1 LNSNPKFVR
10 FSSRNFCDLAKNS
23 DKLWTDEELSSAVEA
38 YVFML
43 RAERFGLFQLKD
55 SNAQLLLARHLN
67 IRNEGSIR
75 YRMRNISAVVREMGA
90 PTVSVYSPAERVGSN
105 VRIRIRAILTAN
117 QGFQEILQPNSSTSV
132 PSSTSPSTE
141 LKSDALNR
149 LSYLRVKISEL
160 ERELVGIGHNRPP
173 EPLNADAP
181 DRAAFENARQDIS
194 ALEEEIRRVV
204 PNPDIAERHISRLL
218 AFGLNVALWAG
229 ERVTKF
235 TDASLKLLAPVAVAQ
250 ATGLAPILLD
260 ALRAVVRAI
269 SH

>member
-1 LNSNPKFVR
+1 
-10 FSSRNFCDLAKNS
+10 LAKNS

-43 RAERFGLFQLKD
+43 RAERLGLVQLKD
-55 SNAQLLLARHLN
+55 ANAQLLLAGHLI

-75 YRMRNISAVVREMGA
+75 YRMRNISAVVSEMGV
-90 PTVSVYSPAERVGSN
+90 PTVSVYSPAERVGTN
-105 VRIRIRAILTAN
+105 VRTRIRAILAGN
-117 QGFQEILQPNSSTSV
+117 QGFQEILLQPSSKASA
-132 PSSTSPSTE
+132 PSSTDLSAE

-149 LSYLRVKISEL
+149 LSYLKVKISEL
-160 ERELVGIGHNRPP
+160 ERELIGIGHNRPP

-194 ALEEEIRRVV
+194 ALEEEIGRVV
-204 PNPDIAERHISRLL
+204 PNPDTVEKHVSRLL
-218 AFGLNVALWAG
+218 AFGLKVALWAG
-229 ERVTKF
+229 ERVTTF

-250 ATGLAPILLD
+250 ATGLAPVLLD
-260 ALRAVVRAI
+260 ALRAVVRAM